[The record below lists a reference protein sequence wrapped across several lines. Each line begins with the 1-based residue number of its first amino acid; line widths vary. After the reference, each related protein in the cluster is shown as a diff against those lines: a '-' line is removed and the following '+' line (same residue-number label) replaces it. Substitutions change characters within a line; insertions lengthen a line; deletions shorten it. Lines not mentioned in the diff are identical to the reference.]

1 MTEAR
6 SLRRVCVFCGSN
18 AGAEPAFADMT
29 RGLAD
34 ELIQRRIEL
43 VYGGGNVGL
52 MGILANRMLEHGGHV
67 IGIIPSGL
75 AAKEVAH
82 ETLPEL
88 RVVAS
93 MHERKAQMADLSDAF
108 VALPGGLGTLEELFE
123 TLTWAQL
130 GIHDKACGLLD
141 VNGFYRPLLA
151 FLDDAVEAR
160 LLAPQH
166 RAMLL
171 VKESPAALLDAFE
184 AYVPPHTSKWLGP
197 EGR

>member
-1 MTEAR
+1 
-6 SLRRVCVFCGSN
+6 
-18 AGAEPAFADMT
+18 
-29 RGLAD
+29 
-34 ELIQRRIEL
+34 
-43 VYGGGNVGL
+43 
-52 MGILANRMLEHGGHV
+52 
-67 IGIIPSGL
+67 
-75 AAKEVAH
+75 VAH

-123 TLTWAQL
+123 ALTWAQL
-130 GIHDKACGLLD
+130 GIHEKACGLLD

>member
-1 MTEAR
+1 MAEAR

-34 ELIQRRIEL
+34 ELIRRRIEL

-108 VALPGGLGTLEELFE
+108 VALPSTARCSPSSTTL
-123 TLTWAQL
+123 W
-130 GIHDKACGLLD
+130 
-141 VNGFYRPLLA
+141 RPA
-151 FLDDAVEAR
+151 SWPR
-160 LLAPQH
+160 N
-166 RAMLL
+166 
-171 VKESPAALLDAFE
+171 
-184 AYVPPHTSKWLGP
+184 TGP
-197 EGR
+197 CCW